1 MASHQKNICSTDLT
15 LGMGFASS
23 SSSYS
28 SYNHLPY
35 ISKPKTTSSSSVI
48 FEPPSLNLSLSC
60 ETSDHVMNKV
70 VFNDQLSAAGQD
82 SSTSSYQS
90 NATPAKREREIG
102 INSAAAGEEERAASR
117 MLIVSDEEYDDGCN
131 VRKKHRLSK
140 SQSAL
145 LEESFRQHT
154 TLNPVQKQQ
163 LARALNLRP
172 RQVEVW
178 FQNRRARTKLKQIE
192 ADYELLKKCC
202 QTLTDEN
209 RRLKKEVQ
217 ELKALKLMKPSL
229 YMQAAALSKCPS
241 CSGGG
246 PGGACKT
253 TTNTSFTMAPIP
265 HFYNPVTSPSAA

>member
-1 MASHQKNICSTDLT
+1 MASSHQKNICSTDLT
-15 LGMGFASS
+15 LALGLGFASS
-23 SSSYS
+23 SSSS
-28 SYNHLPY
+28 SYNNHLPY
-35 ISKPKTTSSSSVI
+35 ISKPKTPMSSSG
-48 FEPPSLNLSLSC
+48 LNLSLSC

-70 VFNDQLSAAGQD
+70 SAAGLCRQD

-90 NATPAKREREIG
+90 NATPAKREREIIG
-102 INSAAAGEEERAASR
+102 VNNSKAASR
-117 MLIVSDEEYDDGCN
+117 MLIISDEEEYDDGCN
-131 VRKKHRLSK
+131 IRKKHRLSK

-145 LEESFRQHT
+145 LEQSFRQHT

-163 LARALNLRP
+163 LARELNLRP

-229 YMQAAALSKCPS
+229 YMQAAALTNCPS

-246 PGGACKT
+246 HGGAACKT
-253 TTNTSFTMAPIP
+253 KTKTSFTLAPIP